1 MGDIVSLEQDRVASL
16 RAKGVG
22 QQKTG
27 KGAVL
32 KTKKQLASEEL
43 ELYKAGQEETRR
55 KLMREWYDQSKVHT
69 LNLYTILG
77 FPAHADRDEKTEH
90 IVGTLMG
97 LAEQIIAQDP
107 DTDAPEVWGKAFQK
121 GIEEFLAAN
130 KLEVAKSRTVNEA
143 AVVAGLIIDPA
154 LWGRLDGKPNLAD
167 VVTEPWLGVATVE
180 GATREEREGAAFK
193 ALVDVKL
200 HDVPAARYLR
210 ERLDEAL
217 EYTPEALL
225 AGLARMVPPLMG
237 LVAKERAVAAVPV
250 EVPAPVAAE
259 DARTA

>member
-1 MGDIVSLEQDRVASL
+1 MGEIITVAEA
-16 RAKGVG
+16 RAKGIG
-22 QQKTG
+22 QQKT
-27 KGAVL
+27 KRGAVL
-32 KTKKQLASEEL
+32 KTKKQLAEEEL
-43 ELYKAGQEETRR
+43 ELYKVGQEETRR

-77 FPAHADRDEKTEH
+77 FPAHSSRDEKTEH

-97 LAEQIIAQDP
+97 LAEQIISQDP
-107 DTDAPEVWGKAFQK
+107 DTDSPEVWGKAFQK

-143 AVVAGLIIDPA
+143 GVVGGLLIDPS
-154 LWGRLDGKPNLAD
+154 LWGKLDGKPNLAD
-167 VVTEPWLGVATVE
+167 VVTEPWLSLAAVP
-180 GATREEREGAAFK
+180 GATFAERETAAFG

-200 HDVPAARYLR
+200 HDTPAATYLR
-210 ERLDEAL
+210 QCLDEAK